1 VDLIKR
7 LVTVSMHTQEL
18 LAALPKLE
26 IPEGVD
32 Q

>member
-1 VDLIKR
+1 
-7 LVTVSMHTQEL
+7 VTVSMHTQEL

-26 IPEGVD
+26 IPEEAD